1 MSQYKYMIYAR
12 AGKGSVIRAK
22 GGKLEYIRKDGE
34 KEFDLDDSFWQWWE
48 HSVSYVK
55 GSEVD
60 FCLLYDE
67 NYSIFSNDFYVNL
80 PKVNAK
86 ESFWNIEFIKQF
98 FFQLKKEYNKVE
110 IIDASQ
116 QHILLENTD
125 SVSLSFYTNLIFP
138 ESSYI
143 ANKDS
148 GETLKEEERQYSAI
162 AQYFKELARKEREG
176 Y

>member
-1 MSQYKYMIYAR
+1 M
-12 AGKGSVIRAK
+12 
-22 GGKLEYIRKDGE
+22 
-34 KEFDLDDSFWQWWE
+34 
-48 HSVSYVK
+48 
-55 GSEVD
+55 
-60 FCLLYDE
+60 
-67 NYSIFSNDFYVNL
+67 NL